1 MTYEITEAC
10 KEFFQLIFDKLDQI
24 KERQKD
30 LLDCLH
36 NEQMIVG
43 TVWESVLISQN
54 KLKREWRKRKR
65 QRKKD
70 GKDSRPRSE
79 KDSEKL

>member
-1 MTYEITEAC
+1 MTYEITDECKAFFEA
-10 KEFFQLIFDKLDQI
+10 IFNKLDQI

-54 KLKREWRKRKR
+54 KLKREWRKRTR

-70 GKDSRPRSE
+70 GKDSSPKSK
-79 KDSEKL
+79 KDSEKS